1 MIESTESPKR
11 KTRRPSWFAAPPQ
24 LEFDCRTPVS
34 APTLQEILQAAKRLT
49 PGQIFVVRSGS
60 EPSLLSR
67 ILANRGFN
75 HWPEDDGEGGHRAFF
90 LKVTW

>member
-1 MIESTESPKR
+1 MIKPTEASER
-11 KTRRPSWFAAPPQ
+11 KSRRPSWFAGSPQ
-24 LEFDCRTPVS
+24 LEFDCRS
-34 APTLQEILQAAKRLT
+34 AGSPTTLQEIVRAAQALT

-60 EPSLLSR
+60 EPAFLCR

-75 HWPEDDGEGGHRAFF
+75 HWPEEDGEGGHRVYF